1 MSCLPSTT
9 VLFIIV
15 FYLSL
20 FNLLPAHSPTYPCS
34 FPSLSLFFPL
44 LCRWLL
50 SVLAHSSC
58 LELMANYMV
67 INVPFPTY
75 LPHSAV
81 PLSEG
86 VGGVPSCWRGSLP
99 ITPQNY
105 KKYFTRT
112 SLFLYNDPF
121 LLKSR
126 YRHHI
131 HSKRM
136 AEHALLLFFCNLVI

>member
-15 FYLSL
+15 FYQSLSNLLHDLSL
-20 FNLLPAHSPTYPCS
+20 FL
-34 FPSLSLFFPL
+34 PL
-44 LCRWLL
+44 LCRLL
-50 SVLAHSSC
+50 LAVVDHFSR

-75 LPHSAV
+75 LPHSCV

-86 VGGVPSCWRGSLP
+86 VGGVPTCCRRNLP

-126 YRHHI
+126 YVHHI
-131 HSKRM
+131 HSRRM